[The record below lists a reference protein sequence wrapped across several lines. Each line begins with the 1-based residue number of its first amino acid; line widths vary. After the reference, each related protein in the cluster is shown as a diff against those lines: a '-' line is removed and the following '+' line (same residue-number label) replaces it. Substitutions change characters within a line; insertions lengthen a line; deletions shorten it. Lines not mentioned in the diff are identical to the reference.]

1 MLKTR
6 AGLILLGAASLALTN
21 AAAADNDLASAYAA
35 ILRGDYD
42 ASRST
47 VAQLIERGE
56 RTPEVLRI
64 RKWLESF
71 GTVEKNRAEVRK
83 STFEWSIEQAKASW
97 GKGKVYL
104 ALSFARNAQRYS
116 EDKDAL
122 KNEAWIAELTNKARA
137 EAEAYRKQ
145 LKWPK
150 VVAYYSLLNGLHA
163 EDEELKKLQKDAELH
178 YRLEYVYK
186 DQKAIKKRIEG
197 VTRWLLEKSL
207 VLIDK
212 HYYREPD
219 FKEMAEGALERLITM
234 SETPKLHDVFDGLA
248 NPALRSVFVES
259 LKEAREKVRRAESYD
274 RRRLFKLYR
283 DVYAANQRTVEL
295 DERVLVME
303 FLDGA
308 VSKLDQFSNVIW
320 PADMKDFVKQVM
332 GDFKGVGIQLNK
344 DEYTGRLKVVTPL
357 DNSPALRAGIRPDDL
372 IIAVDGETTKG
383 WSTDDAVDNITGKE
397 GTVVTLTIL
406 RPSTGEK
413 LDFPLTRSEI
423 RLKTIQ
429 GVNRLSGERAA
440 DWNFM
445 LDEDDGVAYV
455 RLSGF
460 TEQSADEL
468 SDALRKAH
476 EQGMRALVLDLRFNP
491 GGLLNVAIDTVS
503 TFLESGEIV
512 RTKGRR
518 EMPDL
523 QTARGKAAYA
533 DTPLVVLVNSS
544 SASASE
550 ILCGA
555 LQDHHRAIV
564 LGERTY
570 GKGSVQKVMQLG
582 SSGGNL
588 RLTTA
593 LYYLP
598 RGESPHKAPNAKKW
612 GIDPDI
618 EVSLLPKEIR
628 KMLERRNERNII
640 HNEGDQQ
647 PTEKL
652 DKETLEKRLAALKED
667 EDEDEDEDDKP
678 LLTAADITLLSS
690 DPHEASDVDPQL
702 ETALL
707 LLRAKLASELDWPQV
722 ASSKVEQPD
731 RKP

>member
-1 MLKTR
+1 MLKTHAR
-6 AGLILLGAASLALTN
+6 LVLLGAASLVLTN
-21 AAAADNDLASAYAA
+21 AALADNDLASAYSA

-64 RKWLESF
+64 QEWLESF
-71 GTVEKNRAEVRK
+71 GTVEKERAGVRK

-97 GKGKVYL
+97 GEGKTYL

-116 EDKDAL
+116 EDENAL
-122 KNEAWIAELTNKARA
+122 KNEAWVAELATKARA
-137 EAEAYRKQ
+137 EAEEYRKQ

-150 VVAYYSLLNGLHA
+150 VVAYYSLLNALHPD
-163 EDEELKKLQKDAELH
+163 DEELKKLQKDAELH

-197 VTRWLLEKSL
+197 VTRGLLERSL
-207 VLIDK
+207 QLIDM

-248 NPALRSVFVES
+248 NPALRTVFVAS
-259 LKEAREKVRRAESYD
+259 LKEAREHVRRSESYD
-274 RRRLFKLYR
+274 RKRLFNLYR
-283 DVYAANQRTVEL
+283 QVASDNKRTVEL

-308 VSKLDQFSNVIW
+308 ISKLDQFSNVIW
-320 PADMKDFVKQVM
+320 PAEMKDFVKQVM
-332 GDFKGVGIQLNK
+332 GDFKGVGIQLNT

-383 WSTDDAVDNITGKE
+383 WTTDTAVENITGKE
-397 GTVVTLTIL
+397 GTVVTLTIF
-406 RPSTGEK
+406 RPATGEK
-413 LDFPLTRSEI
+413 IDFPLTRSEI

-429 GVNRLSGERAA
+429 GVNRLTGDRAA

-445 LDEDDGVAYV
+445 VNEDDGVAYI

-460 TEQSADEL
+460 TEQSAKEL
-468 SDALRKAH
+468 SNALGEAR

-518 EMPDL
+518 ETPDL
-523 QTARGKAAYA
+523 QTARGNAAYA

-550 ILCGA
+550 ILSGA

-570 GKGSVQKVMQLG
+570 GKGSVQKVMQLRN
-582 SSGGNL
+582 GGNL

-640 HNEGDQQ
+640 HNEGDER

-652 DKETLEKRLAALKED
+652 DKETLDKRLAALKED
-667 EDEDEDEDDKP
+667 EDEDDDEDDKP
-678 LLTAADITLLSS
+678 LLTAEDITLLGS
-690 DPHEASDVDPQL
+690 DPHEASDIDPQL

-707 LLRAKLASELDWPQV
+707 LLRAKLASELDWPRV
-722 ASSKVEQPD
+722 AANKVEQPD